1 MQFQYEKKKKIKKW
15 AEDLNRYYSK
25 DIQMAKQLM
34 KRYSISLIVREM

>member
-1 MQFQYEKKKKIKKW
+1 MQFQYEKKKIKKW

-25 DIQMAKQLM
+25 DIQMAKRRM